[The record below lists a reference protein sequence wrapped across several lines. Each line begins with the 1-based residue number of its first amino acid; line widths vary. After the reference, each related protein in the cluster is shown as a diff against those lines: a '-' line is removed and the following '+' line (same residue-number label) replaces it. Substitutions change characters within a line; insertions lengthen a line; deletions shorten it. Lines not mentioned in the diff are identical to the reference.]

1 MLEVKYAD
9 DIEVKVIV
17 AHPNSY
23 PHFPAASIH
32 TAILWNWKGTVLVS
46 HQFIVT
52 IEEVHPVWAAWGE
65 VAFRFLLEL
74 RSSFLES
81 NWVNIVHNCTH
92 NVPLNI
98 SSWTCLRFLCK
109 ALYPRSL
116 PGPYFSCLKTIAI
129 SWSSTLRSVYRTLK
143 YSSLL
148 SRDRRLQAYWSKSLD
163 KKSKIS
169 QCLRFSFTYQA
180 NESFQMSAVTILK
193 TDMLKG
199 NLVYGSN
206 GPCAFFFA
214 MAAMSRACFFF
225 HFCFFFHYNF
235 FSNQ

>member
-1 MLEVKYAD
+1 MVLSKVSMYCGHNSSVFLALYPVSVWLLFLSWFVRMLEVKYAD

-17 AHPNSY
+17 VHPNSY

-32 TAILWNWKGTVLVS
+32 TAILCNWKGTVLVS
-46 HQFIVT
+46 RQFIVT

-116 PGPYFSCLKTIAI
+116 PAPYISCLKTIAI
-129 SWSSTLRSVYRTLK
+129 S
-143 YSSLL
+143 
-148 SRDRRLQAYWSKSLD
+148 
-163 KKSKIS
+163 
-169 QCLRFSFTYQA
+169 
-180 NESFQMSAVTILK
+180 
-193 TDMLKG
+193 
-199 NLVYGSN
+199 
-206 GPCAFFFA
+206 
-214 MAAMSRACFFF
+214 
-225 HFCFFFHYNF
+225 
-235 FSNQ
+235 